1 MKRLLF
7 ICTATIL
14 LWASGIQDA
23 SAQRTSQGN
32 AFVGIS
38 PYVSGYSIPS
48 GGLGV
53 EAGQYLLH
61 SYWKV
66 ELRAV
71 DWNQKIAEDED
82 GTEAAETAEAE
93 EGTDVVQ
100 EETAPVYF
108 DHILWNL
115 SGSWMYRLLASYD
128 RRFNVYVGAGA
139 FLGINQYEVFHKLP
153 EETPGEFPSEEF
165 VYGAEPRVEIE
176 FFPFRRTA
184 LVLGVQSPLTFSS
197 SLKTDRWHVSASL
210 GVRINL

>member
-14 LWASGIQDA
+14 LWASGIQEA

-71 DWNQKIAEDED
+71 DWNQKIAGDGDEAE
-82 GTEAAETAEAE
+82 EAVPE
-93 EGTDVVQ
+93 EGTDIVE
-100 EETAPVYF
+100 EETASVYF

-115 SGSWMYRLLASYD
+115 SGSWMYRLLASDD

-139 FLGINQYEVFHKLP
+139 FLGSNQYEVFHQLP

-210 GVRINL
+210 GVRINI

>member
-53 EAGQYLLH
+53 EAGKYLLH

-71 DWNQKIAEDED
+71 DWNQKIAGDED

-115 SGSWMYRLLASYD
+115 SGSWMYR
-128 RRFNVYVGAGA
+128 A
-139 FLGINQYEVFHKLP
+139 FGTYGNQYEVFHKLP
-153 EETPGEFPSEEF
+153 EETPGEFPREEF

>member
-7 ICTATIL
+7 YLITIIVL
-14 LWASGIQDA
+14 CHVGMTTA
-23 SAQRTSQGN
+23 SAQRTATGKP
-32 AFVGIS
+32 FIGIS
-38 PYVSGYSIPS
+38 QFVSGYSIPS
-48 GGLGV
+48 GGLGI
-53 EAGQYLLH
+53 EGGQYLLN

-66 ELRAV
+66 GVRAI
-71 DWNQKIAEDED
+71 DWNQKIVRMRTEDD
-82 GTEAAETAEAE
+82 K
-93 EGTDVVQ
+93 
-100 EETAPVYF
+100 PVYF

-153 EETPGEFPSEEF
+153 EETPGEFPHEEF